1 MERERGSA
9 VASSQVVGGPMALVA
24 SVQHLA
30 PLLNSMLTSERPQMH
45 LQYHHAGEPAPTCPT
60 QLGCGWDLG
69 SDILLSTDHWEFSDS
84 HQFSFLFLPWSM
96 LCPPSRILF
105 LDLLA
110 NSYTSFRTLLEH
122 QLC

>member
-1 MERERGSA
+1 
-9 VASSQVVGGPMALVA
+9 MALVV
-24 SVQHLA
+24 SVQRLA
-30 PLLNSMLTSERPQMH
+30 PLLNSVLTSERPRMH
-45 LQYHHAGEPAPTCPT
+45 LQHRHAGEPAPICPT

-69 SDILLSTDHWEFSDS
+69 SDILLSPDNWELSDS
-84 HQFSFLFLPWSM
+84 HRYSFLFLPWPM
-96 LCPPSRILF
+96 LCPPSRILS